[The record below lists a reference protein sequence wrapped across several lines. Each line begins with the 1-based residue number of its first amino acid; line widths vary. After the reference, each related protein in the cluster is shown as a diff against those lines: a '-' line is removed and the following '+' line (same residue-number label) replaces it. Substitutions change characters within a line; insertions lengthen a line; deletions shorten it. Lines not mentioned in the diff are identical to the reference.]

1 MSQSLTLV
9 LQAAVS
15 LRGAAAIF
23 AHLPRLSYDPQ
34 GDWPSP
40 GTIQMWL
47 LRLGLDALQQPLE
60 QADDWAW
67 LADHTVQIGKTKCL
81 LIVGVRLSKWRELGG
96 ELTHHDLSVIALE
109 PVEHSDGETVH
120 RQLEA
125 AVSRT
130 GLPQMIASDH
140 GSDLKKGIAA
150 FQEQHPQVTGCY
162 DIAHKVALLLK
173 KILEGDA
180 RWAEF
185 TQQCG
190 QAKSRLQ
197 QTSLAHL
204 IPPPIKPKARYM
216 NADRQVH
223 WGLRVLQML
232 DRRAI
237 SSPDTVDGQ
246 HIVVNETAETSS
258 TSMVSLNTEPIMD
271 SLAAVSEATS
281 LDTVDVPDTVDVEG
295 VVVNETTETSAES
308 TVSFDTELIMDAV
321 AAVSEAASLDDVEP
335 DSEVDLSKDPPVKV
349 LDSQLREKFGW
360 VRTFAESLASWSR
373 LMVIAA
379 ITRHYVRH
387 QGYHADAAEQ
397 LQREL
402 SPHRGDVLGDQLID
416 QVCSFVAEQSTLAA
430 PGERILGSTEILESL
445 IGKGKRLEGQQSKGG
460 FTKMVLSLAAA
471 TVAPT
476 VERLKTALERTLT
489 KHVLRWTRTHIPI
502 SLQAQRRAELP
513 PIQTGTKTG

>member
-9 LQAAVS
+9 LEAAVS

-23 AHLPRLSYDPQ
+23 VHLPRLSFHPQ
-34 GDWPSP
+34 GDWPSA

-47 LRLGLDALQQPLE
+47 LRLGLDAIQQPLE

-67 LADHTVQIGKTKCL
+67 LVDHTVQIGQTKCL
-81 LIVGVRLSKWRELGG
+81 LIVGVRLSQWRELGG

-109 PVEHSDGETVH
+109 PVQHSDGEIVA
-120 RQLEA
+120 RQLQA

-130 GLPQMIASDH
+130 GLPRMIASDH

-150 FQEQHPQVTGCY
+150 FGQQHPQVASCY

-173 KILEGDA
+173 KMLEGDA

-190 QAKSRLQ
+190 QARSRLQ

-204 IPPPIKPKARYM
+204 IPPSPKPKARYM
-216 NADRQVH
+216 NADGQVQ
-223 WGLRVLQML
+223 WGLRVLEL
-232 DRRAI
+232 FDRHATTSQDPVRGDEARETSRVNRDP
-237 SSPDTVDGQ
+237 SSTEASVDG
-246 HIVVNETAETSS
+246 VTG
-258 TSMVSLNTEPIMD
+258 VSADALVRE
-271 SLAAVSEATS
+271 
-281 LDTVDVPDTVDVEG
+281 VDPCEEG
-295 VVVNETTETSAES
+295 VVQISG
-308 TVSFDTELIMDAV
+308 
-321 AAVSEAASLDDVEP
+321 
-335 DSEVDLSKDPPVKV
+335 
-349 LDSQLREKFGW
+349 SQLQEKLGW
-360 VRTFAESLASWSR
+360 VPAFAESLACWSR
-373 LMVIAA
+373 LMAIAA
-379 ITRHYVRH
+379 ICRDFIRR

-397 LQREL
+397 LRHEL
-402 SPHRGDVLGDQLID
+402 SPYRGDGLGDQLID
-416 QVCSFVAEQSTLAA
+416 QVCRFVSEQSTWAQ
-430 PGERILGSTEILESL
+430 PGERLLGSTEILESL

-476 VERLKTALERTLT
+476 IAHIKTALERTLS
-489 KHVLRWTRTHIPI
+489 KHVFIWVQTHIPI

-513 PIQTGTKTG
+513 PVPNGIKVG

>member
-1 MSQSLTLV
+1 

-23 AHLPRLSYDPQ
+23 VHLPRLSYDPQ
-34 GDWPSP
+34 GDWPTP

-60 QADDWAW
+60 QAADWAW
-67 LADHTVQIGKTKCL
+67 LVDHTVQIGQTKCL
-81 LIVGVRLSKWRELGG
+81 LIVGIRLSKWRELGG

-109 PVEHSDGETVH
+109 PVEHSDGKTVH

-130 GLPQMIASDH
+130 GVPRMIASDH

-150 FQEQHPQVTGCY
+150 FEQQHPQVTSCY

-173 KILEGDA
+173 KILEGDG

-190 QAKSRLQ
+190 QAKLRLQ

-204 IPPPIKPKARYM
+204 IPPPTKPKARYM
-216 NADRQVH
+216 NADEQVA
-223 WGLRVLQML
+223 WGLRVLQRL
-232 DRRAI
+232 DRHATP
-237 SSPDTVDGQ
+237 SQDTVEL
-246 HIVVNETAETSS
+246 NETRETSN
-258 TSMVSLNTEPIMD
+258 TSAGSL
-271 SLAAVSEATS
+271 
-281 LDTVDVPDTVDVEG
+281 
-295 VVVNETTETSAES
+295 TTE
-308 TVSFDTELIMDAV
+308 VSVDASKN
-321 AAVSEAASLDDVEP
+321 VSKGDVNPCGEA
-335 DSEVDLSKDPPVKV
+335 SEKV
-349 LDSQLREKFGW
+349 SCRQLQEKLGW
-360 VRTFAESLASWSR
+360 VRTFAEPLASWSI
-373 LMVIAA
+373 LMAIAA
-379 ITRHYVRH
+379 ISRHFVRRH
-387 QGYHADAAEQ
+387 GYHADAAEQ
-397 LQREL
+397 LRREL

-416 QVCSFVAEQSTLAA
+416 QVCCFVSEQSALVP
-430 PGERILGSTEILESL
+430 PGERLLGSTEILESL

-476 VERLKTALERTLT
+476 VERLKTALDRTMT
-489 KHVLRWTRTHIPI
+489 KHVLSWVQTHIPR
-502 SLQAQRRAELP
+502 SLQAQRRADLP
-513 PIQTGTKTG
+513 PIPTGTKTG

>member
-1 MSQSLTLV
+1 MTLV

-23 AHLPRLSYDPQ
+23 VHLPRLSYDPQ

-60 QADDWAW
+60 QANDWAW

-130 GLPQMIASDH
+130 GLPRMIASDH

-150 FQEQHPQVTGCY
+150 FQQQHPQVTSCY
-162 DIAHKVALLLK
+162 DIAHKIALLLK
-173 KILEGDA
+173 KMLEGDA

-204 IPPPIKPKARYM
+204 IPPPTKPKARYM
-216 NADRQVH
+216 NADRQVE
-223 WGLRVLQML
+223 WGLRVLQRL
-232 DRRAI
+232 DRDAT
-237 SSPDTVDGQ
+237 SSQDKMGVD
-246 HIVVNETAETSS
+246 EARETSN
-258 TSMVSLNTEPIMD
+258 TSM
-271 SLAAVSEATS
+271 
-281 LDTVDVPDTVDVEG
+281 
-295 VVVNETTETSAES
+295 TTE
-308 TVSFDTELIMDAV
+308 VSMDAV
-321 AAVSEAASLDDVEP
+321 SDVSTDASLGDVEP
-335 DSEVDLSKDPPVKV
+335 HDRNPCDEISEKV
-349 LDSQLREKFGW
+349 SCSQLEEKLGW
-360 VRTFAESLASWSR
+360 VRTFAGPLASWSI
-373 LMVIAA
+373 LMAIAA
-379 ITRHYVRH
+379 SSRHFVRR

-397 LQREL
+397 LRREL

-416 QVCSFVAEQSTLAA
+416 QVCCFVSEQSTLAP
-430 PGERILGSTEILESL
+430 PGERLLGSTEILESL

-476 VERLKTALERTLT
+476 VERIKTALDRTMT
-489 KHVLRWTRTHIPI
+489 KHVLSWAQTHIPR
-502 SLQAQRRAELP
+502 SLQAQRRADLP
-513 PIQTGTKTG
+513 PISTGTKTG

>member
-1 MSQSLTLV
+1 MTLV

-23 AHLPRLSYDPQ
+23 VHLPRLGYDPQ
-34 GDWPSP
+34 GDWPTP

-60 QADDWAW
+60 QANDWAW

-120 RQLEA
+120 RQLKA

-130 GLPQMIASDH
+130 GLPRMIASDH

-150 FQEQHPQVTGCY
+150 FQEQHPQVASSY

-173 KILEGDA
+173 KMLEGDA

-204 IPPPIKPKARYM
+204 IPPPTKPKARYM
-216 NADRQVH
+216 NADRQVE
-223 WGLRVLQML
+223 WGLRVLQRL
-232 DRRAI
+232 DRDATA
-237 SSPDTVDGQ
+237 SQDTVGVSETRKTSTTSRGSLTTELSLDAVTVVSTDASLGDVDPHDGSPGD
-246 HIVVNETAETSS
+246 ETSEK
-258 TSMVSLNTEPIMD
+258 VSCR
-271 SLAAVSEATS
+271 
-281 LDTVDVPDTVDVEG
+281 
-295 VVVNETTETSAES
+295 
-308 TVSFDTELIMDAV
+308 
-321 AAVSEAASLDDVEP
+321 
-335 DSEVDLSKDPPVKV
+335 
-349 LDSQLREKFGW
+349 QLQEKLGW
-360 VRTFAESLASWSR
+360 VRTFAEPLASWSIV
-373 LMVIAA
+373 MAIAA
-379 ITRHYVRH
+379 VSRHFIRR
-387 QGYHADAAEQ
+387 QGYHAEAAEQ
-397 LQREL
+397 LRREL
-402 SPHRGDVLGDQLID
+402 SPHRGDALGDQLID
-416 QVCSFVAEQSTLAA
+416 QVCRFVSDQSTLVP
-430 PGERILGSTEILESL
+430 PGERLLGSTEILESL

-460 FTKMVLSLAAA
+460 FTKMVLSMAAA

-476 VERLKTALERTLT
+476 VERLKTALDRTMT
-489 KHVLRWTRTHIPI
+489 KHVLSWVRTHIPR
-502 SLQAQRRAELP
+502 SLQSQRRADLP
-513 PIQTGTKTG
+513 PISNGTKIG

>member
-120 RQLEA
+120 RQLEV
-125 AVSRT
+125 AVSQT
-130 GLPQMIASDH
+130 GLPRMIASDH

-150 FQEQHPQVTGCY
+150 FREQHPQVASSY

-173 KILEGDA
+173 KMLEGDA
-180 RWAEF
+180 RWGEF

-190 QAKSRLQ
+190 QAKSQLQ

-204 IPPPIKPKARYM
+204 IPPSTKPKARYM
-216 NADRQVH
+216 NADRQVE
-223 WGLRVLQML
+223 WGLRMLQRL
-232 DRRAI
+232 DRNVI
-237 SSPDTVDGQ
+237 PLQDTVG
-246 HIVVNETAETSS
+246 VNETCKTSTTNSGPLSTTVSQDAVTDVSTDENPHDGNPCDETS
-258 TSMVSLNTEPIMD
+258 EK
-271 SLAAVSEATS
+271 
-281 LDTVDVPDTVDVEG
+281 VPC
-295 VVVNETTETSAES
+295 NR
-308 TVSFDTELIMDAV
+308 L
-321 AAVSEAASLDDVEP
+321 
-335 DSEVDLSKDPPVKV
+335 
-349 LDSQLREKFGW
+349 QEKLGW
-360 VRTFAESLASWSR
+360 VRTFAEPLASWSIV
-373 LMVIAA
+373 MAIAA
-379 ITRHYVRH
+379 VSRHFIRR

-397 LQREL
+397 LRRKL

-416 QVCSFVAEQSTLAA
+416 QVCCFVSEQSTLAP
-430 PGERILGSTEILESL
+430 PGERLLGSTEILESL

-476 VERLKTALERTLT
+476 VERLKTALDRTMT
-489 KHVLRWTRTHIPI
+489 KHVLSWSRTHIPR
-502 SLQAQRRAELP
+502 SLQAQRRADLP
-513 PIQTGTKTG
+513 PISAGIEAG

>member
-1 MSQSLTLV
+1 MPAELQRPARGSYCLGVTSQALTLV

-23 AHLPRLSYDPQ
+23 VHLPRLSYDAQ
-34 GDWPSP
+34 GDWPAP

-47 LRLGLDALQQPLE
+47 LRLGLDTLRQPLE
-60 QADDWAW
+60 QANDWAW
-67 LADHTVQIGKTKCL
+67 LADHTVQVGRTKCL

-120 RQLEA
+120 RQLET

-150 FQEQHPQVTGCY
+150 FQEQHPQVIGCY

-180 RWAEF
+180 RWAQF

-190 QAKSRLQ
+190 QTKSRLQ

-204 IPPPIKPKARYM
+204 NPPPIKPKARYM
-216 NADRQVH
+216 NADRQVY

-237 SSPDTVDGQ
+237 SSPDTVDRQ
-246 HIVVNETAETSS
+246 HI
-258 TSMVSLNTEPIMD
+258 
-271 SLAAVSEATS
+271 
-281 LDTVDVPDTVDVEG
+281 
-295 VVVNETTETSAES
+295 VVNETTETSAQS
-308 TVSFDTELIMDAV
+308 TGSFDTELIMDAV
-321 AAVSEAASLDDVEP
+321 TAISEAASLDDVEP
-335 DSEVDLSKDPPVKV
+335 NSEVNFSKDPPVKV
-349 LDSQLREKFGW
+349 LDSQLREKLGW
-360 VRTFAESLASWSR
+360 VRAFAESLASWSR

-387 QGYHADAAEQ
+387 QGYHAGAAEQ

-402 SPHRGDVLGDQLID
+402 LPHRGDVLGDQLID

-430 PGERILGSTEILESL
+430 PGERLLGSTEILESL

-471 TVAPT
+471 TVVPT
-476 VERLKTALERTLT
+476 VERLKIALERTLT
-489 KHVLRWTRTHIPI
+489 KHVLGWTRTHIPI

-513 PIQTGTKTG
+513 PTQTGTKLG